1 MPGSL
6 VVEAIIELLQVYAL
20 EYDLGKDFANPRFI
34 APLTEVVW
42 KYRGQILTHV
52 REMQLEV
59 HFKSME
65 MENGQLRIV
74 GDASLW
80 NDEVRI
86 YQVTDLALGIEEA

>member
-1 MPGSL
+1 LPNHETS
-6 VVEAIIELLQVYAL
+6 
-20 EYDLGKDFANPRFI
+20 
-34 APLTEVVW
+34 W

-59 HFKSME
+59 HIKSME
-65 MENGQLRIV
+65 MKNGQLQVI